1 MKIPTGNF
9 GNVMPQH
16 TDVSNA
22 GAIGAAV
29 KGFGDEL
36 SQQADAVIRARATEG
51 LLDYQIKIKDV
62 NESIRQGV
70 EDGTI
75 KADQIDEVYKTA
87 VSKLE
92 KPVLP
97 GLILQECRR
106 LRVS

>member
-1 MKIPTGNF
+1 MLCHSTR
-9 GNVMPQH
+9 

-75 KADQIDEVYKTA
+75 KADQIGEVIKQQFP
-87 VSKLE
+87 SLKSRF
-92 KPVLP
+92 
-97 GLILQECRR
+97 CRA
-106 LRVS
+106 